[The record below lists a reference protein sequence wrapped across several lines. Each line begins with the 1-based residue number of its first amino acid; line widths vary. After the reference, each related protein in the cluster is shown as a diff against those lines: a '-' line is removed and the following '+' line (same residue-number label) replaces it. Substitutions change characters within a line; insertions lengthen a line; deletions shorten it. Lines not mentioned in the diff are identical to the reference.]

1 MKRFDCTAAGAVL
14 EGRKRLK
21 LYLLGLS
28 VLCLIVALAAWIF
41 LGRFWPGLFAFL
53 VALVPATAWRLG
65 SNVDL
70 QWLEVADGELV
81 VRMRWR
87 IERFPLAQAGA
98 RRLTP
103 DEIRH
108 VQGLATSAGIVTGNA
123 GFESHLLGDVN
134 LYASNL
140 DHCVLVEIDDET
152 RVVVTPDDVEGFVG
166 AVERQAASSGQA

>member
-1 MKRFDCTAAGAVL
+1 MTRFDCTPAGAVL
-14 EGRKRLK
+14 AGRRRLK

-28 VLCLIVALAAWIF
+28 GLSLLVALAAWIF
-41 LGRFWPGLFAFL
+41 LGRFWPGFFAVL

-70 QWLEVADGELV
+70 LWLEVGGGELV

-87 IERFPLAQAGA
+87 LERFSLATASA

-123 GFESHLLGDVN
+123 GFESHLLGDIN

-140 DHCVLVEIDDET
+140 ENAVLVELDDET

-166 AVERQAASSGQA
+166 AMGQQAS

>member
-1 MKRFDCTAAGAVL
+1 MKRFDCTPAGAVL
-14 EGRKRLK
+14 DGRRKLK
-21 LYLLGLS
+21 VFLLGLS
-28 VLCLIVALAAWIF
+28 GLAFVVALATWIF
-41 LGRFWPGLFAFL
+41 LDRFWPGLFALL

-70 QWLEVADGELV
+70 LWLEVGGGELV

-87 IERFPLAQAGA
+87 LERFPLATARA

-140 DHCVLVEIDDET
+140 ANAVLVEIDDET

-166 AVERQAASSGQA
+166 QLRAGAS

>member
-28 VLCLIVALAAWIF
+28 LLCLGVAFAAWTF
-41 LGRFWPGLFAFL
+41 LGRFWPGFFALL

-70 QWLEVADGELV
+70 RWLEVGSGELV

-87 IERFPLAQAGA
+87 IERFPLATAKA

-140 DHCVLVEIDDET
+140 DHAVLVEIDDET
-152 RVVVTPDDVEGFVG
+152 RVVVTPDEVEGFLG
-166 AVERQAASSGQA
+166 AVLKASP